1 MVNDRRFRQ
10 LDVVVDVHVCTARTR
25 GILRSSVRQDA
36 HVAVLVRLYQQEPG
50 APSVPVLRDGHRHYL
65 ALAGESVDATRTLLP
80 APLRMAHVRMLR
92 RTSER
97 VRELSP
103 VARGPVTRRAV
114 RRAERTTRG
123 HRVCLRS
130 SGPVTG
136 SWGCF

>member
-1 MVNDRRFRQ
+1 MD
-10 LDVVVDVHVCTARTR
+10 TESA
-25 GILRSSVRQDA
+25 
-36 HVAVLVRLYQQEPG
+36 
-50 APSVPVLRDGHRHYL
+50 YL
-65 ALAGESVDATRTLLP
+65 ALVGESVDATRTLLP

-114 RRAERTTRG
+114 RRAERTTKG
-123 HRVCLRS
+123 HRVFSRW

-136 SWGCF
+136 SWGCAARRTIVSEPPTNTKVLSKRHNDIDKNAFLDVLINRLS